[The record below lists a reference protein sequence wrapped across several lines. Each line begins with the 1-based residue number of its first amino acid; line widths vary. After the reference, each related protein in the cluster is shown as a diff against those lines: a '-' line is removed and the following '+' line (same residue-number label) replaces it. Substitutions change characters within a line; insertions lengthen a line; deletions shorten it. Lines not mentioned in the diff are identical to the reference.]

1 MYLFKKCKLDYTD
14 YCGAENLV
22 LALGTS
28 ITNFN
33 FIFKG
38 DFYYEKI

>member
-1 MYLFKKCKLDYTD
+1 MYLSKNVNLANTNCD
-14 YCGAENLV
+14 AENLV

-33 FIFKG
+33 FMFKG